1 MNEKSPRAQIA
12 TKIKSVSNILVTVSR
27 NPNVDQLAAALGLTF
42 MLDKLGKH
50 ATAVFSGKIPPA
62 INFLQPEK
70 TFEDNADSLRD
81 FIISLDKDKAD
92 RLRFKTEGDMVR
104 VYITPYKTTIS
115 EKDLSFSEGDFN
127 VELVVAI
134 GVDKRDELDEA
145 IAAHGRIL
153 HSATV
158 ATLNIDND
166 KDALGSISWGDAK
179 ASSYSELIADLSD
192 DISDKQTLMD
202 DQVATALLT
211 GVVAATDQFRNDKTT
226 PSTMTLAANLMAKGA
241 NQQLISSELSSA
253 ENNVEPVQSH
263 ATSTDEATIDLQS
276 DKPVETEFELD
287 RSGDNEEKP
296 DNANSRDE
304 VGDVKPP
311 MIDASPVLQTNKIEV
326 PPEVQPADSAVAG
339 STGDS
344 LRDESSRLAEARS
357 QDALAAAQAEL
368 DSIHPAST
376 PIPTPPSEQIP
387 ASEAQISPSQS
398 TDLAQPPIIDNP
410 VQPQVPESLPV
421 DAIQPVV
428 TAIPPETSNN
438 DQSIVPPAINDE
450 ADKDLESQLDSLV
463 KSNRENSK
471 VAHVADL
478 NSPSFS
484 HGTPYVGGVMGAPL
498 SSAMLNDEQPLSDSL
513 SSASPFEHEPQ
524 HEQIVQPPVFGSDQ
538 SNAKP
543 PAEALTGLPVGN
555 EDALAAAIAAAN
567 STESSSSQIS
577 QSKLAATQD
586 FGLPMPPTP
595 PTPDLGALPPAFSQ
609 TSSADSGL
617 PPVPTAVP
625 DFSSTNITERP
636 ASPIIPATH
645 SNAVYDPTQYQI
657 PTR

>member
-158 ATLNIDND
+158 ATLNIDSD

-226 PSTMTLAANLMAKGA
+226 PST
-241 NQQLISSELSSA
+241 IS
-253 ENNVEPVQSH
+253 
-263 ATSTDEATIDLQS
+263 
-276 DKPVETEFELD
+276 
-287 RSGDNEEKP
+287 
-296 DNANSRDE
+296 
-304 VGDVKPP
+304 
-311 MIDASPVLQTNKIEV
+311 
-326 PPEVQPADSAVAG
+326 
-339 STGDS
+339 
-344 LRDESSRLAEARS
+344 
-357 QDALAAAQAEL
+357 
-368 DSIHPAST
+368 
-376 PIPTPPSEQIP
+376 
-387 ASEAQISPSQS
+387 
-398 TDLAQPPIIDNP
+398 
-410 VQPQVPESLPV
+410 
-421 DAIQPVV
+421 
-428 TAIPPETSNN
+428 
-438 DQSIVPPAINDE
+438 
-450 ADKDLESQLDSLV
+450 
-463 KSNRENSK
+463 
-471 VAHVADL
+471 
-478 NSPSFS
+478 
-484 HGTPYVGGVMGAPL
+484 
-498 SSAMLNDEQPLSDSL
+498 
-513 SSASPFEHEPQ
+513 
-524 HEQIVQPPVFGSDQ
+524 
-538 SNAKP
+538 
-543 PAEALTGLPVGN
+543 
-555 EDALAAAIAAAN
+555 
-567 STESSSSQIS
+567 
-577 QSKLAATQD
+577 
-586 FGLPMPPTP
+586 
-595 PTPDLGALPPAFSQ
+595 
-609 TSSADSGL
+609 
-617 PPVPTAVP
+617 
-625 DFSSTNITERP
+625 
-636 ASPIIPATH
+636 
-645 SNAVYDPTQYQI
+645 
-657 PTR
+657 